1 MFKSLKPLLKYFR
14 KYKVQ
19 YILGI
24 FFLLFIDVVQL
35 YIPQI
40 LKYLANDYQ
49 RGVLTMASATK
60 YAILTIVTGLMV
72 AVARYFWR
80 NFIIGNSMR
89 VDYDLRKDF
98 FWKLTSL
105 SQNFFNTHKTGDLMS
120 LATNDINAVRM
131 TLGQGIIMFI
141 DSTFL
146 LILNLVMM
154 IKTTNVLFASKVLFT
169 IPLIILIVM
178 RFGGVIHSRFK
189 AVQAQYGTITD
200 RAQENFSGIRII
212 KAFGQEEE
220 NAKLFREEN
229 QNYYDKNI
237 ELAKLQSFFN
247 PFIHVLSNISY
258 MLLLFFGAK
267 EVMAGTMLLGDFIA
281 FNAYLGLMMWPA
293 RALGMVIVFMQRGAA
308 SMDRLTNIF
317 RTEPEIVDREGA
329 IELDEI
335 KGNIEFKNVS
345 FKYAPELPYAL
356 KDISFKIEPGKTLAI
371 LGRTGS
377 GKSSIVNVLLRLY
390 DINEGEILV
399 DGHELKDVTLN
410 SLRENISY
418 VPQDDFLFSKTVKEN
433 IEFHYEQELDD
444 EMIEKYAKI
453 AGVYD
458 DIIEFKDGF
467 GTILGERGVTLSGG
481 QKQRVSIA
489 RALAKE
495 KNVLIMDDSLS
506 AVDTQTEEEIL
517 KNLNT
522 DEADVSKIIISHRVS
537 TIKDADEIL
546 FIEDGAIVE
555 RGTHDELV
563 SLGGR
568 YNKLYEDQLLEQKIN
583 RGDEQWKET

>member
-40 LKYLANDYQ
+40 LKYFANDYQ
-49 RGVLTMASATK
+49 RGVLTMASASK

-189 AVQAQYGTITD
+189 AVQAQYGKITD

-220 NAKLFREEN
+220 NAKLFREDN
-229 QNYYDKNI
+229 QDYYNKNI

-308 SMDRLTNIF
+308 SMDRLTSIF

-399 DGHELKDVTLN
+399 DGHEVKDVTLN

-433 IEFHYEQELDD
+433 IEFHYEHELDD

-583 RGDEQWKET
+583 RGDE

>member
-24 FFLLFIDVVQL
+24 LFLLFIDIVQL

-40 LKYLANDYQ
+40 LKYFANDYQ

-189 AVQAQYGTITD
+189 AVQAQYGKITD

-220 NAKLFREEN
+220 NAKLFREDN
-229 QNYYDKNI
+229 QDYYNKNI

-317 RTEPEIVDREGA
+317 KTEPEIVDREGA
-329 IELDEI
+329 IDLDEI

-399 DGHELKDVTLN
+399 DGHEVKDVTLN

-433 IEFHYEQELDD
+433 IEFHYEHELDD
-444 EMIEKYAKI
+444 ETIEKYAKI

-467 GTILGERGVTLSGG
+467 DTILGERGVTLSGG

-583 RGDEQWKET
+583 RGDE

>member
-40 LKYLANDYQ
+40 LKYFANDYQ
-49 RGVLTMASATK
+49 RGVLTMASASK

-189 AVQAQYGTITD
+189 AVQAQYGKITD

-229 QNYYDKNI
+229 QDYYNKNI

-399 DGHELKDVTLN
+399 DGHEVKDVTLN

-433 IEFHYEQELDD
+433 IEFHYEHELDD

-583 RGDEQWKET
+583 RGDE

>member
-1 MFKSLKPLLKYFR
+1 MFKSLKPLLRYFR
-14 KYKVQ
+14 KYKWG

-40 LKYLANDYQ
+40 LKYFANDYQ
-49 RGVLTMASATK
+49 RGVLTMKLATK
-60 YAILTIVTGLMV
+60 YALLTIATGLMV

-80 NFIIGNSMR
+80 NYIIGNSMR

-105 SQNFFNTHKTGDLMS
+105 SQNFFNTHKTGDIMS
-120 LATNDINAVRM
+120 LATNDISAVRM

-146 LILNLVMM
+146 LILNFVMM
-154 IKTTNVLFASKVLFT
+154 IATTNVLFASKVLFT
-169 IPLIILIVM
+169 IPLIILLVT

-189 AVQAQYGTITD
+189 AVQAQYGKITT

-220 NAKLFREEN
+220 NKKLFIEEN
-229 QNYYDKNI
+229 LKYYDKNI
-237 ELAKLQSFFN
+237 ELAKMQSFFN
-247 PFIHVLSNISY
+247 PFIQVLSNLSY
-258 MLLLFFGAK
+258 LFLLFFGAK
-267 EVMAGTMLLGDFIA
+267 EVMQGTMLLGDFIA

-308 SMDRLTNIF
+308 SMDRLNNIF
-317 RTEPEIVDREGA
+317 NTEPEIVDAKDA
-329 IELDEI
+329 IDLKDT
-335 KGNIEFKNVS
+335 KGEVEFKNVS
-345 FKYAPELPYAL
+345 FKYAQDLPYAL
-356 KDISFKIEPGKTLAI
+356 KDISFKISPGKTLAI

-377 GKSSIVNVLLRLY
+377 GKSSIVNVMLRLY
-390 DINEGEILV
+390 EVNQGQILI
-399 DGHELKDVTLN
+399 DGHNIRDIKLN

-433 IEFHYEQELDD
+433 IEFHYEYELDD
-444 EMIEKYAKI
+444 EAIEKYAKI

-458 DIIEFKDGF
+458 DIMDFKDGF
-467 GTILGERGVTLSGG
+467 DTILGERGVTLSGG

-495 KNVLIMDDSLS
+495 KNILIMDDSLS
-506 AVDTQTEEEIL
+506 AVDTETEEKIL
-517 KNLNT
+517 QNLNR
-522 DEADVSKIIISHRVS
+522 DERGTSKIIISHRVS

-555 RGTHDELV
+555 RGTHDELIK
-563 SLGGR
+563 LNGR

-583 RGDEQWKET
+583 RGDE

>member
-24 FFLLFIDVVQL
+24 LFLLFIDIVQL

-40 LKYLANDYQ
+40 LKYFANDYQ

-220 NAKLFREEN
+220 NAKLFREDN
-229 QNYYDKNI
+229 QDYYNKNI

-399 DGHELKDVTLN
+399 DGHEVKDVTLN

-444 EMIEKYAKI
+444 ETIEKYAKI

-467 GTILGERGVTLSGG
+467 DTILGERGVTLSGG

-583 RGDEQWKET
+583 RGDD

>member
-40 LKYLANDYQ
+40 LKYFANDYQ

-60 YAILTIVTGLMV
+60 YALLTIATGLMV

-189 AVQAQYGTITD
+189 AVQAQYGKITD

-220 NAKLFREEN
+220 NAKLFREDN
-229 QNYYDKNI
+229 QDYYNKNI

-345 FKYAPELPYAL
+345 FKYAEDLPYAL

-399 DGHELKDVTLN
+399 DGHEVKDVTLN

-433 IEFHYEQELDD
+433 IEFHYEHELDD

-458 DIIEFKDGF
+458 DVIEFKDGF
-467 GTILGERGVTLSGG
+467 DTILGERGVTLSGG

-583 RGDEQWKET
+583 RGDE

>member
-24 FFLLFIDVVQL
+24 LFLLFIDIVQL

-40 LKYLANDYQ
+40 LKYFANDYQ
-49 RGVLTMASATK
+49 RGVLTMKSATK
-60 YAILTIVTGLMV
+60 YALLTIATGLMV

-189 AVQAQYGTITD
+189 AVQAQYGKITD

-220 NAKLFREEN
+220 NAKLFREDN
-229 QNYYDKNI
+229 KDYYNKNI

-399 DGHELKDVTLN
+399 DGHEVKDVTLN

-433 IEFHYEQELDD
+433 IEFHYENELDD

-467 GTILGERGVTLSGG
+467 DTILGERGVTLSGG

-583 RGDEQWKET
+583 RGDE

>member
-24 FFLLFIDVVQL
+24 LFLLFIDIVQL

-40 LKYLANDYQ
+40 LKYFANDYQ

-189 AVQAQYGTITD
+189 AVQAQYGKITD

-220 NAKLFREEN
+220 NAKLFREDN
-229 QNYYDKNI
+229 QDYYNKNI

-399 DGHELKDVTLN
+399 DGHEVKDVTLN

-433 IEFHYEQELDD
+433 IEFHYEHELDD

-467 GTILGERGVTLSGG
+467 DTILGERGVTLSGG

-583 RGDEQWKET
+583 RGDE

>member
-24 FFLLFIDVVQL
+24 LFLLFIDIVQL

-40 LKYLANDYQ
+40 LKYFANDYQ
-49 RGVLTMASATK
+49 RGVLTMKSATK
-60 YAILTIVTGLMV
+60 YALLTIATGLMV

-178 RFGGVIHSRFK
+178 RFGGIIHSRFK
-189 AVQAQYGTITD
+189 AVQAQYGKITD

-220 NAKLFREEN
+220 NAKLFREDN
-229 QNYYDKNI
+229 QDYYNKNI

-317 RTEPEIVDREGA
+317 KTEPEIVDREGA
-329 IELDEI
+329 IDLDEI

-399 DGHELKDVTLN
+399 DGHEVKDVTLN

-433 IEFHYEQELDD
+433 IEFHYEHELDD
-444 EMIEKYAKI
+444 ETIEKYAKI

-467 GTILGERGVTLSGG
+467 DTILGERGVTLSGG

-583 RGDEQWKET
+583 RGDE

>member
-40 LKYLANDYQ
+40 LKYFANDYQ

-345 FKYAPELPYAL
+345 FKYAPELPYSL

>member
-1 MFKSLKPLLKYFR
+1 MFKSLKPLLRYFR
-14 KYKVQ
+14 KYKWG

-40 LKYLANDYQ
+40 LKYFANDYQ
-49 RGVLTMASATK
+49 RGVLTMKLATK
-60 YAILTIVTGLMV
+60 YALLTIATGLMV

-80 NFIIGNSMR
+80 NYIIGNSMR

-146 LILNLVMM
+146 LILNFVMM
-154 IKTTNVLFASKVLFT
+154 IATTNVLFASKVLFT
-169 IPLIILIVM
+169 IPLIILLVT

-189 AVQAQYGTITD
+189 AVQAQYGKITT

-220 NAKLFREEN
+220 NKKLFIEEN
-229 QNYYDKNI
+229 LKYYDKNI
-237 ELAKLQSFFN
+237 ELAKMQSFFN
-247 PFIHVLSNISY
+247 PFIQVLSNLSY
-258 MLLLFFGAK
+258 LFLLFFGAK
-267 EVMAGTMLLGDFIA
+267 EVIEGTMLLGDFIA

-308 SMDRLTNIF
+308 SMDRLNNIF
-317 RTEPEIVDREGA
+317 NTEPEIVDAKDA
-329 IELDEI
+329 IDLKYT
-335 KGNIEFKNVS
+335 KGEVEFKNVS
-345 FKYAPELPYAL
+345 FKYAEDLPYAL
-356 KDISFKIEPGKTLAI
+356 KDISFKISPGKTLAI

-377 GKSSIVNVLLRLY
+377 GKSSIVNVMLRLY
-390 DINEGEILV
+390 EVNQGQILI
-399 DGHELKDVTLN
+399 DGHDIRDIKLN

-433 IEFHYEQELDD
+433 IEFHYEHELDD
-444 EMIEKYAKI
+444 ETIEKYAKI

-458 DIIEFKDGF
+458 DIMDFKDGF
-467 GTILGERGVTLSGG
+467 DTILGERGVTLSGG

-495 KNVLIMDDSLS
+495 KNILIMDDSLS
-506 AVDTQTEEEIL
+506 AVDTETEEKIL
-517 KNLNT
+517 QNLNR
-522 DEADVSKIIISHRVS
+522 DERGTSKIIISHRVS

-555 RGTHDELV
+555 RGTHDELIK
-563 SLGGR
+563 LNGR

-583 RGDEQWKET
+583 RGDE

>member
-24 FFLLFIDVVQL
+24 LFLLFIDIVQL

-40 LKYLANDYQ
+40 LKYFANDYQ
-49 RGVLTMASATK
+49 RGVLTMKSATK
-60 YAILTIVTGLMV
+60 YALLTIATGLMV

-178 RFGGVIHSRFK
+178 RFGGIIHSRFK
-189 AVQAQYGTITD
+189 AVQAQYGKITD

-220 NAKLFREEN
+220 NAKLFREDN
-229 QNYYDKNI
+229 QDYYNKNI

-399 DGHELKDVTLN
+399 DGHEVKDVTLN

-433 IEFHYEQELDD
+433 IEFHYEHELDD

-467 GTILGERGVTLSGG
+467 DTILGERGVTLSGG

-583 RGDEQWKET
+583 RGDE

>member
-1 MFKSLKPLLKYFR
+1 MFKSLKPLLRYFR
-14 KYKVQ
+14 KYKWG

-40 LKYLANDYQ
+40 LKYFANDYQ
-49 RGVLTMASATK
+49 RGVLTMKLATK
-60 YAILTIVTGLMV
+60 YALLTIATGLMV

-80 NFIIGNSMR
+80 NYIIGNSMR

-146 LILNLVMM
+146 LILNFVMM
-154 IKTTNVLFASKVLFT
+154 IATTNVLFASKVLFT
-169 IPLIILIVM
+169 IPLIILLVT

-189 AVQAQYGTITD
+189 AVQAQYGKITT

-220 NAKLFREEN
+220 NKKLFIEEN
-229 QNYYDKNI
+229 LKYYDKNI
-237 ELAKLQSFFN
+237 ELAKMQSFFN
-247 PFIHVLSNISY
+247 PFIQVLSNLSY
-258 MLLLFFGAK
+258 LFLLLFGAK
-267 EVMAGTMLLGDFIA
+267 EVMQGTMLLGDFIA

-308 SMDRLTNIF
+308 SMDRLNNIF
-317 RTEPEIVDREGA
+317 NTKPEIVDAKDA
-329 IELDEI
+329 IDLKDT
-335 KGNIEFKNVS
+335 KGEVEFKNVS
-345 FKYAPELPYAL
+345 FKYAEDLPYAL
-356 KDISFKIEPGKTLAI
+356 KDISFKISPGKTLAI

-377 GKSSIVNVLLRLY
+377 GKSSIVNVMLRLY
-390 DINEGEILV
+390 EVNQGQILI
-399 DGHELKDVTLN
+399 DGHDIREIKLN

-433 IEFHYEQELDD
+433 IEFHYEHELDD
-444 EMIEKYAKI
+444 ETIEKYAKI

-458 DIIEFKDGF
+458 DIMDFKDGF
-467 GTILGERGVTLSGG
+467 DTILGERGVTLSGG

-495 KNVLIMDDSLS
+495 KNILIMDDSLS
-506 AVDTQTEEEIL
+506 AVDTETEEKIL
-517 KNLNT
+517 QNLNR
-522 DEADVSKIIISHRVS
+522 DERGASKIIISHRVS

-555 RGTHDELV
+555 RGTHDELIK
-563 SLGGR
+563 LNGR

-583 RGDEQWKET
+583 RGDE

>member
-24 FFLLFIDVVQL
+24 LFLLFIDVVQL

-40 LKYLANDYQ
+40 LKYFANDYQ
-49 RGVLTMASATK
+49 RGVLTMASASK

-220 NAKLFREEN
+220 NAKLFREDN
-229 QNYYDKNI
+229 QNYYNKNI

-399 DGHELKDVTLN
+399 DGHEVKDVTLN

-433 IEFHYEQELDD
+433 IEFHYEHELDD

-583 RGDEQWKET
+583 RGDE

>member
-40 LKYLANDYQ
+40 LKYFANDYQ
-49 RGVLTMASATK
+49 RGVLTMASASK

-189 AVQAQYGTITD
+189 AVQAQYGKITD

-229 QNYYDKNI
+229 QNYYNKNI

-345 FKYAPELPYAL
+345 FKYSPELPYAL

-399 DGHELKDVTLN
+399 DGHEVKDVTLN

-433 IEFHYEQELDD
+433 IEFHYEHELDD

-467 GTILGERGVTLSGG
+467 DTILGERGVTLSGG

-583 RGDEQWKET
+583 RGDE

>member
-40 LKYLANDYQ
+40 LKYFANDYQ

-583 RGDEQWKET
+583 RGDE

>member
-40 LKYLANDYQ
+40 LKYFANDYQ

-229 QNYYDKNI
+229 QNYYNKNI

-356 KDISFKIEPGKTLAI
+356 KDISFKIELGKTLAI

-399 DGHELKDVTLN
+399 DGHEVKDVTLN

-433 IEFHYEQELDD
+433 IEFHYEHELDD

-467 GTILGERGVTLSGG
+467 DTILGERGVTLSGG

-517 KNLNT
+517 KNLST

-583 RGDEQWKET
+583 RGDE

>member
-40 LKYLANDYQ
+40 LKYFANDYQ

-189 AVQAQYGTITD
+189 AVQAQYGKITD

-229 QNYYDKNI
+229 QDYYDKNI

-399 DGHELKDVTLN
+399 DGHEVKDVTLN

-433 IEFHYEQELDD
+433 IEFHYEHELDD

-467 GTILGERGVTLSGG
+467 DTILGERGVTLSGG

-583 RGDEQWKET
+583 RGDE

>member
-1 MFKSLKPLLKYFR
+1 MFKSLKPLLKYFK
-14 KYKVQ
+14 KYKWG

-40 LKYLANDYQ
+40 LKYFANDYQ

-146 LILNLVMM
+146 LILNLIMM
-154 IKTTNVLFASKVLFT
+154 IVTTNVLFASKVLFT
-169 IPLIILIVM
+169 IPLIILLVT
-178 RFGGVIHSRFK
+178 RFGGVIHSHFK
-189 AVQAQYGTITD
+189 AVQAQYGKITD

-220 NAKLFREEN
+220 NEKLFREEN
-229 QNYYDKNI
+229 QKYYDKNI

-247 PFIHVLSNISY
+247 PFIQVLSNLSY
-258 MLLLFFGAK
+258 LFLLFFGAK

-293 RALGMVIVFMQRGAA
+293 RALGMVIVFMQKGAA

-317 RTEPEIVDREGA
+317 KTQPEIVDSADA
-329 IELDEI
+329 IEVDNI
-335 KGNIEFKNVS
+335 KGEIEFKNVS
-345 FKYAPELPYAL
+345 FKYAKDLPYAL

-390 DINEGEILV
+390 DLDQGEILV
-399 DGHELKDVTLN
+399 DGHNIKDLTLN

-433 IEFHYEQELDD
+433 IEFHYEEELDD
-444 EMIEKYAKI
+444 ETIEKYAKI

-458 DIIEFKDGF
+458 DVMDFKDGF
-467 GTILGERGVTLSGG
+467 DTILGERGVTLSGG

-506 AVDTQTEEEIL
+506 AVDTQTEEKIL
-517 KNLNT
+517 KNLSQ
-522 DEADVSKIIISHRVS
+522 DEGHVSKIIISHRVS
-537 TIKDADEIL
+537 TIQDADEIL

-555 RGTHDELV
+555 RGTHEELV
-563 SLGGR
+563 KLGGR
-568 YNKLYEDQLLEQKIN
+568 YEKLYEDQLLEQKIN
-583 RGDEQWKET
+583 RGDE

>member
-24 FFLLFIDVVQL
+24 LFLLFIDIVQL

-40 LKYLANDYQ
+40 LKYFANDYQ
-49 RGVLTMASATK
+49 RGVLTMKSATK
-60 YAILTIVTGLMV
+60 YALLTIATGLMV

-178 RFGGVIHSRFK
+178 RFGGIIHSRFK
-189 AVQAQYGTITD
+189 AVQAQYGKITD

-220 NAKLFREEN
+220 NAKLFREDN
-229 QNYYDKNI
+229 QDYYNKNI

-399 DGHELKDVTLN
+399 DGHEVKDVTLN

-433 IEFHYEQELDD
+433 IEFHYEHELDD
-444 EMIEKYAKI
+444 ETIEKYAKI

-467 GTILGERGVTLSGG
+467 DTILGERGVTLSGG

-583 RGDEQWKET
+583 RGDE

>member
-40 LKYLANDYQ
+40 LKYFANDYQ

-189 AVQAQYGTITD
+189 AVQAQYGKITD

-220 NAKLFREEN
+220 NAKLFREDN
-229 QNYYDKNI
+229 QDYYDKNI

-399 DGHELKDVTLN
+399 DGHEVKDVTLN

-433 IEFHYEQELDD
+433 IEFHYEHELDD

-467 GTILGERGVTLSGG
+467 DTILGERGVTLSGG

-583 RGDEQWKET
+583 RGDE

>member
-1 MFKSLKPLLKYFR
+1 MNLK
-14 KYKVQ
+14 
-19 YILGI
+19 I
-24 FFLLFIDVVQL
+24 
-35 YIPQI
+35 
-40 LKYLANDYQ
+40 
-49 RGVLTMASATK
+49 
-60 YAILTIVTGLMV
+60 
-72 AVARYFWR
+72 
-80 NFIIGNSMR
+80 
-89 VDYDLRKDF
+89 
-98 FWKLTSL
+98 
-105 SQNFFNTHKTGDLMS
+105 
-120 LATNDINAVRM
+120 
-131 TLGQGIIMFI
+131 
-141 DSTFL
+141 
-146 LILNLVMM
+146 
-154 IKTTNVLFASKVLFT
+154 
-169 IPLIILIVM
+169 
-178 RFGGVIHSRFK
+178 
-189 AVQAQYGTITD
+189 
-200 RAQENFSGIRII
+200 
-212 KAFGQEEE
+212 
-220 NAKLFREEN
+220 
-229 QNYYDKNI
+229 
-237 ELAKLQSFFN
+237 
-247 PFIHVLSNISY
+247 
-258 MLLLFFGAK
+258 
-267 EVMAGTMLLGDFIA
+267 
-281 FNAYLGLMMWPA
+281 
-293 RALGMVIVFMQRGAA
+293 
-308 SMDRLTNIF
+308 
-317 RTEPEIVDREGA
+317 
-329 IELDEI
+329 
-335 KGNIEFKNVS
+335 
-345 FKYAPELPYAL
+345 
-356 KDISFKIEPGKTLAI
+356 
-371 LGRTGS
+371 
-377 GKSSIVNVLLRLY
+377 RLY

-583 RGDEQWKET
+583 RGDE

>member
-19 YILGI
+19 YVLGI

-40 LKYLANDYQ
+40 LKYFANDYQ

-317 RTEPEIVDREGA
+317 KTEPEIVDREGA

-345 FKYAPELPYAL
+345 FKYAEDLPYAL
-356 KDISFKIEPGKTLAI
+356 KDISFKLEPGKTLAI

-399 DGHELKDVTLN
+399 DGHEVKDVTLN

-433 IEFHYEQELDD
+433 IEFHYEHELDD
-444 EMIEKYAKI
+444 ETIEKYAKI

-467 GTILGERGVTLSGG
+467 DTILGERGVTLSGG

-583 RGDEQWKET
+583 RGDE

>member
-1 MFKSLKPLLKYFR
+1 MFKSLKPLLRYFR
-14 KYKVQ
+14 KYKWG

-40 LKYLANDYQ
+40 LKYFANDYQ
-49 RGVLTMASATK
+49 RGVLTMKLATK
-60 YAILTIVTGLMV
+60 YALLTIATGLMV

-80 NFIIGNSMR
+80 NYIIGNSMR

-146 LILNLVMM
+146 LILNFVMM
-154 IKTTNVLFASKVLFT
+154 IATTNVLFASKVLFT
-169 IPLIILIVM
+169 IPLIILLVT

-189 AVQAQYGTITD
+189 AVQAQYGKITT

-220 NAKLFREEN
+220 NKKLFIEEN
-229 QNYYDKNI
+229 LKYYDKNI
-237 ELAKLQSFFN
+237 ELAKMQSFFN
-247 PFIHVLSNISY
+247 PFIQVLSNLSY
-258 MLLLFFGAK
+258 LFLLFFGAK
-267 EVMAGTMLLGDFIA
+267 EVMQGTMLLGDFIA

-308 SMDRLTNIF
+308 SMDRLNNIF
-317 RTEPEIVDREGA
+317 NTEPEIVDAKDA
-329 IELDEI
+329 IDLKDT
-335 KGNIEFKNVS
+335 KGEVEFKNVS
-345 FKYAPELPYAL
+345 FKYAEDLPYAL
-356 KDISFKIEPGKTLAI
+356 KDISFKISPGKTLAI

-377 GKSSIVNVLLRLY
+377 GKSSIVNVMLRLY
-390 DINEGEILV
+390 EVNQGQILI
-399 DGHELKDVTLN
+399 DGHDIKDIKLN

-433 IEFHYEQELDD
+433 IEFHYEHELDD
-444 EMIEKYAKI
+444 ETIEKYAKI

-458 DIIEFKDGF
+458 DIMDFKDGF
-467 GTILGERGVTLSGG
+467 DTILGERGVTLSGG

-495 KNVLIMDDSLS
+495 KNILIMDDSLS
-506 AVDTQTEEEIL
+506 AVDTETEEKIL
-517 KNLNT
+517 QNLNR
-522 DEADVSKIIISHRVS
+522 DERGTSKIIISHRVS

-555 RGTHDELV
+555 RGTHDELIK
-563 SLGGR
+563 LNGR

-583 RGDEQWKET
+583 RGDE

>member
-24 FFLLFIDVVQL
+24 LFLLFIDIVQL

-40 LKYLANDYQ
+40 LKYFANDYQ
-49 RGVLTMASATK
+49 RGVLTMKSATK
-60 YAILTIVTGLMV
+60 YALLTIATGLMV

-98 FWKLTSL
+98 FWKITSL

-189 AVQAQYGTITD
+189 AVQAQYGKITD

-229 QNYYDKNI
+229 QDYYDKNI

-317 RTEPEIVDREGA
+317 KTEPDIVDREGA
-329 IELDEI
+329 IDLDEI
-335 KGNIEFKNVS
+335 KGEIEFKNVS
-345 FKYAPELPYAL
+345 FKYAEDLPYAL
-356 KDISFKIEPGKTLAI
+356 KDISFKLEPGKTLAI

-399 DGHELKDVTLN
+399 DGHEVKDVTLN

-433 IEFHYEQELDD
+433 IEFHYEHELDD

-467 GTILGERGVTLSGG
+467 DTILGERGVTLSGG

-583 RGDEQWKET
+583 RGDE

>member
-19 YILGI
+19 YVLGI

-40 LKYLANDYQ
+40 LKYFANDYQ

-356 KDISFKIEPGKTLAI
+356 KDISFKLEPGKTLAI

-399 DGHELKDVTLN
+399 DGHEVKDVTLN

-433 IEFHYEQELDD
+433 IEFHYEHELDD

-467 GTILGERGVTLSGG
+467 DTILGERGVTLSGG

-583 RGDEQWKET
+583 RGDE

>member
-24 FFLLFIDVVQL
+24 LFLLFIDIVQL

-40 LKYLANDYQ
+40 LKYFANDYQ

-399 DGHELKDVTLN
+399 DGHEVKDVTLN

-433 IEFHYEQELDD
+433 IEFHYEHELDD

-458 DIIEFKDGF
+458 DVIEFKDGF
-467 GTILGERGVTLSGG
+467 DTILGERGVTLSGG

-522 DEADVSKIIISHRVS
+522 DEADVLKIIISHRVS

-583 RGDEQWKET
+583 RGDE

>member
-24 FFLLFIDVVQL
+24 LFLLFIDIVQL

-40 LKYLANDYQ
+40 LKYFANDYQ

-189 AVQAQYGTITD
+189 AVQAQYGKITD

-356 KDISFKIEPGKTLAI
+356 KDISFKLEPGKTLAI

-399 DGHELKDVTLN
+399 DGHEVKDVTLN

-433 IEFHYEQELDD
+433 IEFHYEHELDD
-444 EMIEKYAKI
+444 ETIEKYAKI

-467 GTILGERGVTLSGG
+467 DTILGERGVTLSGG

-583 RGDEQWKET
+583 RGDE

>member
-24 FFLLFIDVVQL
+24 IFLLFIDVVQL

-40 LKYLANDYQ
+40 LKYFANDYQ
-49 RGVLTMASATK
+49 RGVLTMASAKK
-60 YAILTIVTGLMV
+60 YAVLTIVTGLMV

-154 IKTTNVLFASKVLFT
+154 IRTTNVLFASKVLFT

-189 AVQAQYGTITD
+189 AVQAQYGKITD

-229 QNYYDKNI
+229 QDYYDKNI

-317 RTEPEIVDREGA
+317 KTEPEIVDREGA
-329 IELDEI
+329 IDLDEI

-345 FKYAPELPYAL
+345 FKYAEDLPYAL
-356 KDISFKIEPGKTLAI
+356 KDISFKLEPGKTLAI

-399 DGHELKDVTLN
+399 DGHEVKDVTLN

-433 IEFHYEQELDD
+433 IEFHYEHELDD
-444 EMIEKYAKI
+444 EIIEKYAKI

-467 GTILGERGVTLSGG
+467 DTILGERGVTLSGG

-517 KNLNT
+517 KNLST

-583 RGDEQWKET
+583 RGDE

>member
-1 MFKSLKPLLKYFR
+1 MFKSLKPLLRYFR
-14 KYKVQ
+14 KYKWG

-40 LKYLANDYQ
+40 LKYFANDYQ
-49 RGVLTMASATK
+49 RGVLTMKLATK
-60 YAILTIVTGLMV
+60 YALLTIATGLMV

-80 NFIIGNSMR
+80 NYIIGNSMR

-146 LILNLVMM
+146 LILNFVMM
-154 IKTTNVLFASKVLFT
+154 IATTNVLFASKVLFT
-169 IPLIILIVM
+169 IPLIILLVT

-189 AVQAQYGTITD
+189 AVQAQYGKITT

-212 KAFGQEEE
+212 KAFGQEEK
-220 NAKLFREEN
+220 NKNFFIEEN
-229 QNYYDKNI
+229 LKYYDKNI
-237 ELAKLQSFFN
+237 ELAKMQSFFN
-247 PFIHVLSNISY
+247 PFIQVLSNLSY
-258 MLLLFFGAK
+258 LFLLFFGAK
-267 EVMAGTMLLGDFIA
+267 EVMQGTMLLGDFIA

-308 SMDRLTNIF
+308 SMDRLNNIF
-317 RTEPEIVDREGA
+317 NTEPEIVDAKDA
-329 IELDEI
+329 IDLKDT
-335 KGNIEFKNVS
+335 KGEVEFKNVS
-345 FKYAPELPYAL
+345 FKYAEDLPYAL
-356 KDISFKIEPGKTLAI
+356 KDISFKISPGKTLAI

-377 GKSSIVNVLLRLY
+377 GKSSIVNVMLRLY
-390 DINEGEILV
+390 EVNQGQILI
-399 DGHELKDVTLN
+399 DGHDIRDIKLN

-433 IEFHYEQELDD
+433 IEFHYEHELDD
-444 EMIEKYAKI
+444 ETIEKYAKI

-458 DIIEFKDGF
+458 DIMDFKDGF
-467 GTILGERGVTLSGG
+467 DTILGERGVTLSGG

-495 KNVLIMDDSLS
+495 KNILIMDDSLS
-506 AVDTQTEEEIL
+506 AVDTETEEKIL
-517 KNLNT
+517 QNLNR
-522 DEADVSKIIISHRVS
+522 DERGTSKIIISHRVS

-555 RGTHDELV
+555 RGTHDELIK
-563 SLGGR
+563 LNGR

-583 RGDEQWKET
+583 RGDE

>member
-40 LKYLANDYQ
+40 LKYFANDYQ
-49 RGVLTMASATK
+49 RGVLTMASASK

-220 NAKLFREEN
+220 NAKLFREDN
-229 QNYYDKNI
+229 QDYYNKNI

-329 IELDEI
+329 IELDKI

-345 FKYAPELPYAL
+345 FKYAPELSYAL

-399 DGHELKDVTLN
+399 DGHEVKDVTLN

-433 IEFHYEQELDD
+433 IEFHYEHELDD
-444 EMIEKYAKI
+444 EMIEKFAKI

-489 RALAKE
+489 RALAKK

-517 KNLNT
+517 KNLST

-583 RGDEQWKET
+583 RGDE

>member
-24 FFLLFIDVVQL
+24 LFLLFIDIVQL

-40 LKYLANDYQ
+40 LKYFANDYQ
-49 RGVLTMASATK
+49 RGVLTMKSATK
-60 YAILTIVTGLMV
+60 YALLTIATGLMV

-169 IPLIILIVM
+169 LPLIILIVM
-178 RFGGVIHSRFK
+178 RFGGIIHSRFK
-189 AVQAQYGTITD
+189 AVQAQYGKITD

-220 NAKLFREEN
+220 NAKLFREDN
-229 QNYYDKNI
+229 QDYYNKNI

-390 DINEGEILV
+390 DINEGKILV
-399 DGHELKDVTLN
+399 DGHEVKDVTLN

-433 IEFHYEQELDD
+433 IEFHYEHELDD

-467 GTILGERGVTLSGG
+467 DTILGERGVTLSGG

-583 RGDEQWKET
+583 RGDE

>member
-24 FFLLFIDVVQL
+24 LFLLFIDIVQL

-40 LKYLANDYQ
+40 LKYFANDYQ
-49 RGVLTMASATK
+49 RGVLTMKSATK
-60 YAILTIVTGLMV
+60 YALLTIATGLMV

-189 AVQAQYGTITD
+189 AVQAQYGKITD

-220 NAKLFREEN
+220 NAKLFREDN
-229 QNYYDKNI
+229 QDYYNKNI

-356 KDISFKIEPGKTLAI
+356 KDISFKLEPGKTLAI

-399 DGHELKDVTLN
+399 DGHEVKDVTLN

-433 IEFHYEQELDD
+433 IEFHYEHELDD

-467 GTILGERGVTLSGG
+467 DTILGERGVTLSGG

-583 RGDEQWKET
+583 RGDE

>member
-40 LKYLANDYQ
+40 LKYFANDYQ

-178 RFGGVIHSRFK
+178 RFGGIIHSRFK
-189 AVQAQYGTITD
+189 AVQAQYGKITD

-220 NAKLFREEN
+220 NAKLFREDN
-229 QNYYDKNI
+229 QDYYNKNI

-399 DGHELKDVTLN
+399 DGHEVKDVTLN

-433 IEFHYEQELDD
+433 IEFHYEHELDD

-467 GTILGERGVTLSGG
+467 DTILGERGVTLSGG

-583 RGDEQWKET
+583 RGDE

>member
-24 FFLLFIDVVQL
+24 FFLLFIDVIQL

-40 LKYLANDYQ
+40 LKYFANDYQ
-49 RGVLTMASATK
+49 RGVLTMASASK

-189 AVQAQYGTITD
+189 AVQAQYGKITD

-229 QNYYDKNI
+229 QNYYNKNI

-390 DINEGEILV
+390 DIEEGEILV
-399 DGHELKDVTLN
+399 DGHEVKDVTLN

-433 IEFHYEQELDD
+433 IEFHYEHELDD

-467 GTILGERGVTLSGG
+467 DTILGERGVTLSGG

-517 KNLNT
+517 KNLST

-583 RGDEQWKET
+583 RGDE

>member
-24 FFLLFIDVVQL
+24 LFLLFIDIVQL

-40 LKYLANDYQ
+40 LKYFANDYQ
-49 RGVLTMASATK
+49 RGVLTMKSATK
-60 YAILTIVTGLMV
+60 YALLTIATGLMV

-178 RFGGVIHSRFK
+178 RFGGVIHFRFK
-189 AVQAQYGTITD
+189 AVQAQYGKITD

-220 NAKLFREEN
+220 NAKLFREDN
-229 QNYYDKNI
+229 QDYYNKNI

-399 DGHELKDVTLN
+399 DGHEVKDVTLN

-433 IEFHYEQELDD
+433 IEFHYEHELDD

-467 GTILGERGVTLSGG
+467 DTILGERGVTLSGG

-583 RGDEQWKET
+583 RGDE

>member
-24 FFLLFIDVVQL
+24 LFLLFIDIVQL

-40 LKYLANDYQ
+40 LKYFANDYQ
-49 RGVLTMASATK
+49 RGVLTMKSATK
-60 YAILTIVTGLMV
+60 YALLTIATGLMV

-189 AVQAQYGTITD
+189 AVQAQYGKITD

-220 NAKLFREEN
+220 NAKLFREDN
-229 QNYYDKNI
+229 QDYYNKNV

-390 DINEGEILV
+390 DINEGKILV
-399 DGHELKDVTLN
+399 DGHEVKDVTLN

-433 IEFHYEQELDD
+433 IEFHYEHELDD

-467 GTILGERGVTLSGG
+467 DTILGERGVTLSGG

-563 SLGGR
+563 SFGGR

-583 RGDEQWKET
+583 RGDE

>member
-40 LKYLANDYQ
+40 LKYFANDYQ
-49 RGVLTMASATK
+49 RGVLTMKSATK
-60 YAILTIVTGLMV
+60 YALLTIATGLMV

-189 AVQAQYGTITD
+189 AVQAQYGKITD

-317 RTEPEIVDREGA
+317 KTEPEIVDREGA

-399 DGHELKDVTLN
+399 DGHEVKDVTLN

-433 IEFHYEQELDD
+433 IEFHYEHELDD
-444 EMIEKYAKI
+444 ETIEKYAKI

-467 GTILGERGVTLSGG
+467 DTILGERGVTLSGG

-583 RGDEQWKET
+583 RGDE